1 MPSGKHWTN
10 FIFINLAF
18 IVYIIGIYYLSSIQ
32 KIRANWS
39 LYRCNPMYMPLS
51 DNIDQD
57 FIYCIQNIQTN
68 FMGYLLQPL
77 TNITG
82 IIGGLMGGFI
92 GELNGIRAMFD
103 KIRTT
108 FSFSLEGIF
117 GVFMGM
123 VIEFQKIIIGI
134 KDLMGKTIG
143 SMVSLLYV
151 MDGSIKTMKSAW
163 KGPPGQMIQKVGKC
177 FHPETMIRLKSGV
190 VVCMKD
196 VKMGDVLENESV
208 VVATMQID
216 NSFSQIPFYK
226 IRDESTNTD
235 FIYVTGSHMVH
246 DKELGKFV
254 RVEDY
259 KHAYVTDEK
268 HNWFSCLITSDH
280 KIQIG
285 ETLFWD
291 WEDYYCK

>member
-18 IVYIIGIYYLSSIQ
+18 MFYIIGIYYLSSIQ

-82 IIGGLMGGFI
+82 VIGGLMGGFI

-117 GVFMGM
+117 GVFMGL

-163 KGPPGQMIQKVGKC
+163 NGPPGQMIQKVGKC
-177 FHPETMIRLKSGV
+177 FHPDTKIKLKSGA

-196 VKMGDVLENESV
+196 VKAGDILVNDSI

-216 NSFSQIPFYK
+216 NSKSQDPFYK
-226 IRDESTNTD
+226 IKEEAMNGG
-235 FIYVTGSHMVH
+235 FVYVTGSHMVH
-246 DKELGKFV
+246 DNELGKFV
-254 RVEDY
+254 RVEEY
-259 KHAYVTDEK
+259 KQAQLTDKK

-285 ETLFWD
+285 DTLFWD
-291 WEDYYCK
+291 WEDYYCN

>member
-82 IIGGLMGGFI
+82 VIGGLMGGFI

-177 FHPETMIRLKSGV
+177 FHPETMIRLKSGA

-216 NSFSQIPFYK
+216 NSVSQIPFYK
-226 IRDESTNTD
+226 IRDESTNMD

-246 DKELGKFV
+246 DKENDKFV

-291 WEDYYCK
+291 WEDYYCN